1 MFSKTM
7 SKVANGVS
15 GDGLAVRLLMAGA
28 HKFNIDDGMLCFQCR
43 SSD

>member
-28 HKFNIDDGMLCFQCR
+28 HKFNIDGQDVFSVQKQ
-43 SSD
+43 